1 MTSLTDVYEGRVGR
15 VASRRQ
21 QLLGGGLFLAGAAAV
36 VAAIAVATT
45 VVGVETMGKYGGRE
59 LAGVL
64 AGLGLP
70 AVLLG
75 VFTVLPAGRT
85 ARAGAVIGSG
95 VAVLGVALFRHAYPY
110 QWVQADPLFALATA
124 VVYFLGVV
132 TVFWCLF
139 VALATFQ
146 TRNDPGGTARME
158 ITREGRI
165 RLVEEARSLG
175 RFGGVGLFGSEPD
188 GTVETQ
194 TNREEADDG
203 AASRKPNAEV
213 ATANGTG
220 RAADGHAVTDDATVG
235 AGSASTER
243 GGRDDGTEPDDAG
256 WSTSGQSGT
265 GTQSG
270 TGGQFGAGWSTADQS
285 GSGGARQPNP
295 AATADGGSAADDGI
309 VEPTFGPSVG
319 SGDES
324 SDDSSDSGTPD
335 VYCGNCRHFEYVMAD
350 GEPAPYC
357 KLHERRMDDMEACSG
372 WVKQSPG
379 DAVDVD

>member
-21 QLLGGGLFLAGAAAV
+21 QLLGGGLFLVGTGAL

-45 VVGVETMGKYGGRE
+45 GFGVETMGRYGGRE
-59 LAGVL
+59 IAGIL

-75 VFTVLPAGRT
+75 VFAVLPAGRT
-85 ARAGAVIGSG
+85 VSAGAVIGAG
-95 VAVLGVALFRHAYPY
+95 VAVLGVALFQHAYPY
-110 QWVQADPLFALATA
+110 QWVQAEPLFALATA

-132 TVFWCLF
+132 AIFWSLF
-139 VALATFQ
+139 VALATFK

-194 TNREEADDG
+194 TNREVGADAAGRREPNADG
-203 AASRKPNAEV
+203 ATAAGAESAGGAPAATDG
-213 ATANGTG
+213 ATAGTG
-220 RAADGHAVTDDATVG
+220 T
-235 AGSASTER
+235 GSTGR
-243 GGRDDGTEPDDAG
+243 TGRDDAAEPADDS
-256 WSTSGQSGT
+256 WSTSGQFDGD
-265 GTQSG
+265 
-270 TGGQFGAGWSTADQS
+270 DQS
-285 GSGGARQPNP
+285 GSGWSASDRAGSAGRERRGR
-295 AATADGGSAADDGI
+295 AATADGGSAATNGI
-309 VEPTFGPSVG
+309 VEPNAGPST
-319 SGDES
+319 GDGTADASAE
-324 SDDSSDSGTPD
+324 SGTPD

-357 KLHERRMDDMEACSG
+357 RLHERRMDDMEACSG